1 MFDKSD
7 VERLRAWHEFRLT
20 LETSENPIQDTID
33 LYNKAPLVSIMMDPY
48 NSETWLD
55 PWELLN
61 ENLYCDFAIILAI
74 GYTLSLTDRF
84 LTEVKE
90 IHICTNKEIAQTKY
104 LLYIGD
110 KVIGYQ
116 RNTAVDK
123 AEIDSSWVVE
133 RVYQLPSYQ

>member
-48 NSETWLD
+48 NLETWLD

>member
-7 VERLRAWHEFRLT
+7 ADRLRAWYEFRIS
-20 LETSENPIQDTID
+20 LETSENPIKDTINF
-33 LYNKAPLVSIMMDPY
+33 YAKAPLVSIMMDPY
-48 NSETWLD
+48 DITSWLD

-61 ENLYCDFAIILAI
+61 ENLYCEFAIILGI

-84 LTEVKE
+84 LNEVKE

-110 KVIGYQ
+110 NVIGY
-116 RNTAVDK
+116 RTNTAVK
-123 AEIDSSWVVE
+123 YSEIDNNWVID
-133 RVYQLPSYQ
+133 RVYQLPTYQ